1 MKATIE
7 TSATGGVTEER
18 EHCANPGGG
27 CSQKMPSSG
36 VNGTHQHPAGGPS
49 SYCSTEPGQWVR
61 VVRDFVKLLKFGEV
75 HLTVHKGRVI
85 EVRKI
90 EKVRFDEKSIQ

>member
-1 MKATIE
+1 MNMI
-7 TSATGGVTEER
+7 TGE
-18 EHCANPGGG
+18 N
-27 CSQKMPSSG
+27 KMCESHA
-36 VNGTHQHPAGGPS
+36 GTHEAS
-49 SYCSTEPGQWVR
+49 SWGRNGACRETGNGSTTYCSTSPGQWIR

-90 EKVRFDEKSIQ
+90 EKVRFDET